1 MEEKFVL
8 EGEGMENTELSLDD
22 LEQVAGGTGAT
33 RPSGMPCPQ
42 CKGFIPVTM
51 QQIITESAIVCPHC
65 GLRLNINHQEN
76 QPAIE
81 ALKKFAEAQKQFEE
95 QQKKQNQ

>member
-1 MEEKFVL
+1 MY
-8 EGEGMENTELSLDD
+8 N
-22 LEQVAGGTGAT
+22 QQPNNNIPGTPHVGVTQQAQ

-51 QQIITESAIVCPHC
+51 QQIITESSIFCPHC
-65 GLRLNINHQEN
+65 GLRLNINHQES

-81 ALKKFAEAQKQFEE
+81 ALKKFQQAQNDILYPNGKML
-95 QQKKQNQ
+95 NAL